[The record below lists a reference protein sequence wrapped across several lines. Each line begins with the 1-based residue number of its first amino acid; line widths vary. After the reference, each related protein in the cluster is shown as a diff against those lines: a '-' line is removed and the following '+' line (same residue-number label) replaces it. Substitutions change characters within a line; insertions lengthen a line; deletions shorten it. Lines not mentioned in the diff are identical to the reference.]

1 MTMNATMLDVSA
13 LPEPEFARHGSPQ
26 SWAVVLAGGD
36 GVRLRPLVRRLF
48 GDERPKQYVPLIG
61 PASLLRQTLDRV
73 ARLVPPERT
82 VVVSRVDHAA
92 HIARELDQGPATRV
106 LLQPLDRGT
115 GMAVLFAAHWIRQ
128 WDPEATVTV
137 FPSDHF
143 ILEEN
148 DFVAHTAEV
157 MAFAARHPERLVL
170 LGAPPTHPET
180 EYGWI
185 KPGEPL
191 GETSTGPISAVK
203 AFWEKPDTEHARRC
217 LHAGWLWN
225 TFVFATALPTLFD
238 IGRDLLPAVDARLR
252 QLAVFAKTHEAWAI
266 RQTYALAPTCDFSRA
281 VLQQCPSSLAVSPL
295 LRLTWS
301 DLGTPAR
308 VIQTAQHLLVRP
320 PWMSGGRRTLN
331 ALAAVMQA
339 G

>member
-1 MTMNATMLDVSA
+1 MHATTLEVSSA
-13 LPEPEFARHGSPQ
+13 LPQPEFARHGSPQ
-26 SWAVVLAGGD
+26 TWAVVLAGGD

-48 GDERPKQYVPLIG
+48 GDERPKQYLPLLG
-61 PASLLRQTLDRV
+61 PVSLLRQTLDRV

-82 VVVSRVDHAA
+82 VVVSRMDHAA
-92 HIARELDQGPATRV
+92 HLDRELSGGPATRV

-115 GMAVLFAAHWIRQ
+115 GMAVLFASHWIRQ

-143 ILEEN
+143 ILEED

-180 EYGWI
+180 EYDWI

-191 GETSTGPISAVK
+191 GVTSIGPISAVK
-203 AFWEKPDTEHARRC
+203 AFWEKPDAEHAHRC
-217 LHAGWLWN
+217 LHTGWLWN
-225 TFVFATALPTLFD
+225 TFVFATALPTLLG

-252 QLAVFAKTHEAWAI
+252 QLDVFARTNEDWAI
-266 RQTYALAPTCDFSRA
+266 RRTYTLAPTCDFSRA
-281 VLQQCPSSLAVSPL
+281 VLKQCPSNLAVSAL
-295 LRLTWS
+295 SRLTWS

-308 VIQTAQHLLVRP
+308 VIQTAQDLQVRP
-320 PWMSGGRRTLN
+320 PWLSGGRRTLN
-331 ALAAVMQA
+331 AMAAA
-339 G
+339 LEAS